1 MAEFKR
7 ILVEIGF
14 FIWYNITM
22 YDLKSK
28 KLFLLDMDGTIYLD
42 DDLFPGGAEFLALVK
57 ERGGKYLFLTNN
69 SSKGVKSY
77 VEKMARLG
85 IETCEDEFL
94 TSVDA
99 LIVYLNLN
107 YGQYAG
113 GRKIYIMGT
122 SSFKE
127 QMAGAGFNITDRLE
141 DDIEMLIIG
150 FDRELTFGKL
160 EDACILLGR
169 GVEYLA
175 TNPDWVCPT
184 SYGFVPDCGSFAWML
199 EKATGRK
206 PKFIGKPEP
215 DMALL
220 ALKKFGCAAEDAM
233 LIGDRLYTD
242 IACGNNAGVD
252 TAFVLSGEGTMADL
266 ETSETRPTYV
276 FDNIEK
282 ILQELK

>member
-1 MAEFKR
+1 
-7 ILVEIGF
+7 
-14 FIWYNITM
+14 M

-28 KLFLLDMDGTIYLD
+28 KLFLLDMDGTLYLD
-42 DDLFPGGAEFLALVK
+42 DDLFPGAAEFLALVK

-77 VEKMARLG
+77 VKKMARLG

-99 LIVYLNLN
+99 LIVHLNMN

-242 IACGNNAGVD
+242 IA
-252 TAFVLSGEGTMADL
+252 
-266 ETSETRPTYV
+266 
-276 FDNIEK
+276 
-282 ILQELK
+282 

>member
-1 MAEFKR
+1 
-7 ILVEIGF
+7 
-14 FIWYNITM
+14 
-22 YDLKSK
+22 
-28 KLFLLDMDGTIYLD
+28 MDGTLYLD
-42 DDLFPGGAEFLALVK
+42 DELFPGAAEFLALVK
-57 ERGGKYLFLTNN
+57 ARGGRYLFLTNN

-77 VEKMARLG
+77 VEKMDRLG
-85 IETCEDEFL
+85 IKATEDDFL

-107 YGQYAG
+107 YGDCAG
-113 GRKIYIMGT
+113 GKKIYIMGT
-122 SSFKE
+122 SSFKD
-127 QMAGAGFNITDRLE
+127 QMADAGFNITDRLE
-141 DDIEMLIIG
+141 DGIAMLIIG

-199 EKATGRK
+199 EKATGRR

-220 ALKKFGCAAEDAM
+220 ALKKFGCSAEDAM

-242 IACGNNAGVD
+242 IACGNNAGID
-252 TAFVLSGEGTMADL
+252 TAFVLSGEGTLADL
-266 ETSETRPTYV
+266 ETSETKPTYV

-282 ILQELK
+282 ILQEIK